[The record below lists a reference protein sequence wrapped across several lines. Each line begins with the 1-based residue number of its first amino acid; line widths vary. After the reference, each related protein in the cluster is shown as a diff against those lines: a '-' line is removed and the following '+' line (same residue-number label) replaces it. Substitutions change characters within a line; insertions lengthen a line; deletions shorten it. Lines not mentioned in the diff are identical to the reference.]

1 MQLILTNK
9 TVNIDELK
17 HNPAAV
23 LAAAQFEP
31 VAVLANNKLAG
42 YIINPKVWEILSQK
56 LEDAELIAIANA
68 RLNDNK
74 KLIEVSLDQ
83 L

>member
-1 MQLILTNK
+1 LEHNK
-9 TVNIDELK
+9 
-17 HNPAAV
+17 
-23 LAAAQFEP
+23 Q
-31 VAVLANNKLAG
+31 AG

-56 LEDAELIAIANA
+56 LEDAELIVIANA

>member
-1 MQLILTNK
+1 MQPILTNK

-17 HNPAAV
+17 HNPTAV

-31 VAVLANNKLAG
+31 VAVLEHNKQAG
-42 YIINPKVWEILSQK
+42 YIINPKVWKILSQK
-56 LEDAELIAIANA
+56 LEDAELIVIDNA

-74 KLIEVSLDQ
+74 NLIEVSLDQ